1 MTSKK
6 KNEKRTKKSRRSR
19 RTVATFWI
27 CLILV
32 LAPIVTLGWTA
43 VSSIM
48 DTHKPVF
55 GNRYEGDLDPA
66 ITKEQ
71 IDSIDSAVAGI
82 DGVEAEF
89 SNMATATLRIYAKV
103 SNTTA
108 ADAATAAAQKI
119 YETVSEVLDPNVY
132 FMQADGKKMYD
143 LEIHVYNM
151 NADEDRNADQF
162 VYVIGTKTSN
172 MKDPS
177 YQTVS
182 EARYPELAQQLRD
195 DVAARK
201 AQEEAEAQAE
211 NAPQE
216 EQAEQPAEGE
226 AQQ

>member
-1 MTSKK
+1 MTTKK
-6 KNEKRTKKSRRSR
+6 KNDKKIRKSRRSR

-32 LAPIVTLGWTA
+32 IAPIAILGWMA
-43 VSSIM
+43 VSSAM

-66 ITKEQ
+66 ITKDE
-71 IDSIDSAVAGI
+71 INSIDSAVQGI
-82 DGVEAEF
+82 EGVEAEF

-103 SNTTA
+103 GN
-108 ADAATAAAQKI
+108 ATAPDVATATAQKI
-119 YETVSEVLDPNVY
+119 YESVSAVLDPNVY

-151 NADEDRNADQF
+151 NGDEDRSADNF

-172 MKDPS
+172 MAEPS

-201 AQEEAEAQAE
+201 AQEEAEAQQSA
-211 NAPQE
+211 APE
-216 EQAEQPAEGE
+216 AQAEQPAEGE